1 MAGGG
6 VWTHGNV
13 EGREYG
19 NEAGDHSPE
28 EERVP
33 PHVVHPLGEVFF
45 ASRLHTEEAAA
56 HVDHLPGQEEGEPS
70 ERHKGGCA
78 GPEDGVTC
86 LRVGVVA
93 ALAEIAVAETVD
105 DQQKRGKAKGCHPEA
120 VYKLDLLTL
129 C

>member
-1 MAGGG
+1 MSVLGGIVAGGG

-56 HVDHLPGQEEGEPS
+56 RIDHFPGEKEGEPCKRH
-70 ERHKGGCA
+70 ERGSA
-78 GPEDGVTC
+78 SAEDGVAL
-86 LRVGVVA
+86 LRV
-93 ALAEIAVAETVD
+93 
-105 DQQKRGKAKGCHPEA
+105 
-120 VYKLDLLTL
+120 
-129 C
+129 